1 MNRDWNKLI
10 KEESGP
16 VPKWA
21 DRLLLGALAVA
32 VLALVIAV
40 SFVYLSRRV
49 VDGLVESYTDAAP
62 TTFAR
67 QAVSQEEIEYLE
79 QRIDLFTTAADVY
92 SIPEPLVLSDDDINL
107 LIQDHYGREFR
118 RTGEVPDQQYS
129 VAFEDGRLR
138 TRISL
143 RLPVDFASGYFSK
156 LNGRY
161 VNGLAT
167 LRIRLVDG
175 ALDIHVDSF
184 EVGGEALPEWI
195 MRRLRREL
203 DRIDFLEQPGVND
216 FLENIDSLE
225 IMDGE
230 VILRK

>member
-21 DRLLLGALAVA
+21 DRLLLGAFAVA
-32 VLALVIAV
+32 VFTLAIAV
-40 SFVYLSRRV
+40 SFVYISHRV
-49 VDGLVESYTDAAP
+49 VDGLVESYTDATPA
-62 TTFAR
+62 TFAR

-79 QRIDLFTTAADVY
+79 QRIELFTAVEDVY

-107 LIQDHYGREFR
+107 LIQDHYDREFR
-118 RTGEVPDQQYS
+118 RTGEAPDQQYS

-216 FLENIDSLE
+216 FLENVDSLE
-225 IMDGE
+225 IVDGE